1 MAKTNKSKRAIF
13 QKGKQKEFLN
23 KVKNLLGLSW
33 TDLSQF
39 LDISNRTL
47 TDWKRE
53 KFSMPFPAVKKLAH
67 KAKISIPKNIEIKD
81 PFWYALQGSSV
92 GGVAL
97 YEKYGRVGG
106 DPEYRKMRWREWW
119 DREGKYAKHSIIG
132 ISKPIKIP
140 KYSEKLAEFVG
151 IILGDGGISEN
162 QVSITLN
169 AVDDCE
175 YGDFVIEMIKRLF
188 GVKPSI
194 YKKRGCNANN
204 IVISRK
210 ELVRFCSERL
220 GLKIGNKVKQQV
232 DIPRWIIKD
241 KKFKI
246 ACLRGLMDTDGSIFT
261 HNYKV
266 GGKVYSYKKI
276 SFTNLSQPLRM
287 SVYGIMKEIGLNPR
301 LAQNKDVRLDSQEDV
316 KKYFKS
322 VYSHNL
328 KHLKR
333 YLN

>member
-1 MAKTNKSKRAIF
+1 MAKLNKSKRVIF
-13 QKGKQKEFLN
+13 PKGEQKEFLDR
-23 KVKNLLGLSW
+23 VKNILGFSW
-33 TDLSQF
+33 IDISQS
-39 LDISNRTL
+39 LNISNRTL

-53 KFSMPFPAVKKLAH
+53 KFSMPISAVKKLAR

-81 PFWYALQGSSV
+81 PFWYILRGSLI
-92 GGVAL
+92 GGAVL
-97 YEKYGRVGG
+97 YKKYGRVGG
-106 DPEYRKMRWREWW
+106 DPEYRNIKWREWW
-119 DREGKYAKHSIIG
+119 DCEGKYAKHPIIG

-162 QVSITLN
+162 QVTITLN
-169 AVDDCE
+169 SIDDCE
-175 YGDFVIEMIKRLF
+175 YGDFVIGMVNNLF

-194 YKKRGCNANN
+194 HKKRGCNANN
-204 IVISRK
+204 IVVSRK
-210 ELVRFCSERL
+210 KLVKFCSEKL

-232 DIPRWIIKD
+232 DIPQWIIKD

-246 ACLRGLMDTDGSIFT
+246 ACLRGLMDTDGSVFT
-261 HNYKV
+261 HNYRA

-287 SVYGIMKEIGLNPR
+287 SVYDIMKEIGLNPR

-316 KKYFKS
+316 KKYFKL
-322 VYSHNL
+322 VYSSNP